1 MATER
6 TVSWSMVL
14 EHFDTDTE
22 DTAILGVIIHRREQ
36 NERKEYTKLPFNQ
49 MAKLTRLS
57 ERTCKRRVKK
67 MAERGILEVYSD
79 RGGRTN
85 GNRYKIH
92 ADNAWVRPKKQ
103 RALGRQGKSATEVA
117 ENAAKHMPPIK
128 AGTEDIA

>member
-1 MATER
+1 
-6 TVSWSMVL
+6 MVL

-22 DTAILGVIIHRREQ
+22 DTAILGAIIHRREQ
-36 NERKEYTKLPFNQ
+36 NERMEYTKLPFNQ

-85 GNRYKIH
+85 GNRYRIH
-92 ADNAWVRPKKQ
+92 AGDPWLRPKKE
-103 RALGRQGKSATEVA
+103 RARGRQGKFSAVQFASDA
-117 ENAAKHMPPIK
+117 ERNKPGKPLE
-128 AGTEDIA
+128 AGEQDAF